1 MNRAIEGDTVVVR
14 VLPQAEW
21 KRAARRGERL
31 GDQAG
36 GDVGEMWGRCW
47 GDVGEK
53 WGRCGGEVW
62 EVCGGV
68 GGGGQYCSRQ
78 LLSLALRNERRGHGQ
93 ARVLVPL
100 ETSDDEVAADC
111 RMALSTS
118 RVSPPSP
125 PCHREL
131 LQLCNLLAGQA
142 RRLGQPS
149 TDEDA
154 LDGLD
159 HLAEVRVDHRGGI
172 HVQDVLRVG
181 TAAEEEGVPLA
192 HGSHI

>member
-1 MNRAIEGDTVVVR
+1 M
-14 VLPQAEW
+14 
-21 KRAARRGERL
+21 
-31 GDQAG
+31 
-36 GDVGEMWGRCW
+36 
-47 GDVGEK
+47 
-53 WGRCGGEVW
+53 
-62 EVCGGV
+62 CGGV
-68 GGGGQYCSRQ
+68 QYCSRQ

-111 RMALSTS
+111 RMALSAP